1 MSSRA
6 HDVLASHVAPGG
18 GGGDDRRI
26 ARLLSALAEAP
37 DHASAASFL
46 LNELCSLAGDS
57 PGVLLR
63 YAGPEDALVLVD
75 QVGFTGDDA
84 RDLAGTLEDHSH
96 PLFVSATSL
105 MPAVLD
111 VRLTAGGNL
120 TNARE
125 GRFGPMDSW
134 TSLPLPQPHV
144 RGAPAVVIDDKARSM
159 LASAGAHAVPLDHRG
174 FNVAPGGIVVLAAV
188 LSDTIAR
195 ELADVARL
203 AGPILARLAALE
215 WWRDQSDRVGRER
228 DRLTLMVDSLPD
240 AVVITNAAN
249 DIIAQ
254 NSRAVHLLAFGEED
268 SPGRRRAVEMN
279 NLLFTSFL
287 SRAAMIGSGT
297 LRGSDAREL
306 NLVDPDEGGDLLFE
320 VLAHP
325 LGERV
330 GPEDAVLSVLRDV
343 TDLRRAS
350 HELERQVQRVRQ
362 AEMKAAG
369 ERDRLNLILENVA
382 DPILVTDD
390 HSKII
395 LMNEQ
400 AERLFEVRGDSTSR
414 KQQSAI
420 RANDTQFTT
429 FISDFLLST
438 ARSTQARMQ
447 LADPRTHTIL
457 PMEVVAGK
465 ILNER
470 GEPIAV
476 VSALHDLRQ
485 QVENERLYEE
495 LKQLN
500 VDLEGRIRAATR
512 HLEDQNAQ
520 LLWQAHE
527 VEKANRLKSE
537 FLASMSHE
545 LRTPINAIIG
555 YAALL
560 LEGMF
565 GPLSDQQ
572 REPLDRSRAAADH
585 LRALIDDILDLA
597 KIEAGKM
604 EFLREPL
611 SIKDTL
617 LEASQQME
625 PMIRRKTLSYTVDV
639 HPDTPTIVSDHT
651 KLKQVFL
658 NLLSNA
664 MKFTN
669 KGGVSVV
676 ARPHAMGVRIDINDT
691 GIGIRPEHLSVI
703 WEDFRQVDQSRT
715 REFGGTGLGLSITRK
730 LLERLG
736 GTISVESI
744 VGVGTTFTVMLP
756 LEAPVE
762 RATPSSSGLPA

>member
-6 HDVLASHVAPGG
+6 LDLHDRSDPAAN
-18 GGGDDRRI
+18 DRRV

-37 DHASAASFL
+37 DFRSASQFL
-46 LNELCSLAGDS
+46 LSEVSALAG
-57 PGVLLR
+57 GVAALHFR
-63 YAGPEDALVLVD
+63 FVQSDESLVLV
-75 QVGFTGDDA
+75 QHVGVRADEA
-84 RDLAGTLEDHSH
+84 REFPDRIEDHSH
-96 PLFVSATSL
+96 PVVIAALALTGVVRES
-105 MPAVLD
+105 PRAVRVGRVGPLHEW
-111 VRLTAGGNL
+111 TA
-120 TNARE
+120 
-125 GRFGPMDSW
+125 
-134 TSLPLPQPHV
+134 LPLSQPFY
-144 RGAPAVVIDDKARSM
+144 RGAPAVMKEAQAAAICGN
-159 LASAGAHAVPLDHRG
+159 AGARLVTVAERG
-174 FNVAPGGIVVLAAV
+174 FNSAPGGIVLLAGAV
-188 LSDTIAR
+188 DDATAR
-195 ELADVARL
+195 ELASITL
-203 AGPILARLAALE
+203 LSGSILARIAALDTGNE
-215 WWRDQSDRVGRER
+215 QTDRLSRDR

-254 NSRAVHLLAFGEED
+254 NRRALHLLAPGEND

-287 SRAAMIGSGT
+287 SRAAMGGGPAALRSG
-297 LRGSDAREL
+297 DAREL

-362 AEMKAAG
+362 AEVKAAG

-382 DPILVTDD
+382 DPIIVTDNA
-390 HSKII
+390 SKII
-395 LMNEQ
+395 LMNDQ
-400 AERLFEVRGDSTSR
+400 AELLFELDAEGASRRQQQAVRG
-414 KQQSAI
+414 
-420 RANDTQFTT
+420 NDTHFTT

-438 ARSTQARMQ
+438 STSTQARMT
-447 LADPRTHTIL
+447 LTDPKTNAML
-457 PMEVVAGK
+457 PVEVVAGK

-495 LKQLN
+495 LKRLN
-500 VDLEGRIRAATR
+500 LDLEDRIRAATS

-527 VEKANRLKSE
+527 VEKANKLKSE

-545 LRTPINAIIG
+545 LRTPINAIVG
-555 YAALL
+555 YSALL

-565 GPLSDQQ
+565 GQLSAQQ
-572 REPLDRSRAAADH
+572 RDPLERTRAAADH

-604 EFLREPL
+604 QF
-611 SIKDTL
+611 TL
-617 LEASQQME
+617 ERLTLADVMKEVSEQIE
-625 PMIRRKTLSYTVDV
+625 PMIRRKSLSYNIDIEPHTPDV
-639 HPDTPTIVSDHT
+639 VSDRT
-651 KLKQVFL
+651 KLKQVLL

-669 KGGVSVV
+669 KGGISVV
-676 ARPHAMGVRIDINDT
+676 TRAHPMGVRIDINDT

-730 LLERLG
+730 LVERLG
-736 GTISVESI
+736 GTIAVESL
-744 VGVGTTFTVMLP
+744 VGVGTTFTLLLP
-756 LEAPVE
+756 LEVLGQ
-762 RATPSSSGLPA
+762 SGQELTTEGVRS